1 MHSKLW
7 DEDISKYTVVF
18 PATSPINSSLPLQ
31 KTKKKGQTKNKQRE
45 ISLFSSVQF
54 RATISD
60 LKVSPWEVDYHSSL
74 ETHNKS

>member
-18 PATSPINSSLPLQ
+18 PATSPSTPPYHFKKQ
-31 KTKKKGQTKNKQRE
+31 KKKGQTKNKQRE